1 MIPSKIIGRTS
12 GENWAG
18 IVDATYGI
26 ILTLLVIE
34 LPAIMLKVMH
44 KEIGNAH
51 SVAASAVAASAVA
64 IATGVC
70 VIGYFAVFTII
81 YDIWSYHKALLYDAR
96 RLRTFALFTGWLV
109 FISSL
114 VPPFYYLVNHFALE
128 KVIDG
133 DMHLTLLNYSRI
145 CLFTFIAIIYFLLAA
160 LAKSEKRQPGQ
171 TSKKREELEFIFGTS
186 STKALITVLVAAITT
201 SPYSYVPPPIG
212 VAAIAL
218 TTYFPINFFQKRR

>member
-18 IVDATYGI
+18 LVDATYGI

-44 KEIGNAH
+44 KEMGHPH
-51 SVAASAVAASAVA
+51 SVAASAVA

-81 YDIWSYHKALLYDAR
+81 YDIWSYHKALLVDAR
-96 RLRTFALFTGWLV
+96 RLRAFALFTGWIV

-114 VPPFYYLVNHFALE
+114 APPFYYLVNHFALE
-128 KVIDG
+128 EVMDG
-133 DMHLTLLNYSRI
+133 GRHITLLAFSRI
-145 CLFTFIAIIYFLLAA
+145 CLFTFIAIIYLLLAA

-186 STKALITVLVAAITT
+186 STKALITVLIAAITT
-201 SPYSYVPPPIG
+201 SPFTYVPPPIG